1 MCSSPTQKSNI
12 PSSISI
18 DPLLLCPLT
27 FSVCNFMNTV
37 TKLYHPTKLN
47 KTLLILPNNHL
58 VLRTCTKC
66 TASTVPLE
74 RTLAQSGPAMRLP
87 ATPSPFPKSINTRW
101 RAVPSPQSVNTH
113 TLLPWQ
119 HSWGSAS
126 PPGGWSGGAGPG
138 RTCGSCC
145 HSRRR
150 AASPPHCPLGH
161 RRHTCTPRCG
171 TAAGASNASTC
182 TVEPLLMDNQDTSIL
197 VICMA

>member
-87 ATPSPFPKSINTRW
+87 ATPLPPSLSLLTHDGGQYLHLSPS
-101 RAVPSPQSVNTH
+101 TH
-113 TLLPWQ
+113 THCYLGNTVGAAPVPRGDGLEGRVQAEHVVAAVTAVAEQHLLLTVL
-119 HSWGSAS
+119 SATGDTLVLLDVVQLQGQATQVHVQWS
-126 PPGGWSGGAGPG
+126 PS
-138 RTCGSCC
+138 
-145 HSRRR
+145 
-150 AASPPHCPLGH
+150 
-161 RRHTCTPRCG
+161 
-171 TAAGASNASTC
+171 
-182 TVEPLLMDNQDTSIL
+182 
-197 VICMA
+197 